1 MPLSASVGCR
11 PASDAPRIGGR
22 GPSANSQD
30 WGLGVLRRY
39 LLESPVSLRS
49 RLFWHGFILGIGRD
63 FREIIQIG
71 PSWGINKW
79 QGANTSVNRD
89 TIAVQDGEARRNQQQ
104 QALASQHKAQLRR
117 LRSQTVRHADA
128 GRLREAL
135 DCQRQVIAL
144 VPDDPHEFMQLGF
157 LHRQADQLD
166 DATHAFQK
174 ALKLAPAEPDPHE
187 ALAEIYLDTSRYEDA
202 VHESKV
208 VLKLIPKSV
217 PARQILSA
225 AYFQMG
231 QMDKALDVSQE
242 MVRLAPLDP
251 ISHYKHGMLHHQH
264 GNWRLALD
272 EFTTV
277 TRMSADGSIEHE
289 EAESAIEALDRQQIN
304 IILTLAADDR
314 LFQLRLARNPVEA
327 AQERGFY
334 LSQDASLYIQHLAIE
349 HGRDPEMFGP
359 SLLERPAL
367 YN

>member
-1 MPLSASVGCR
+1 MR
-11 PASDAPRIGGR
+11 
-22 GPSANSQD
+22 
-30 WGLGVLRRY
+30 
-39 LLESPVSLRS
+39 
-49 RLFWHGFILGIGRD
+49 RD
-63 FREIIQIG
+63 FSEIEQSG
-71 PSWGINKW
+71 STWGINKG
-79 QGANTSVNRD
+79 QGAQTSVNRER
-89 TIAVQDGEARRNQQQ
+89 IAASDGIDQRDQQQ
-104 QALASQHKAQLRR
+104 QAMAAQHRTLLRR
-117 LRSQTVRHADA
+117 LRRQTVRHADA
-128 GRLREAL
+128 GRLGEAL
-135 DCQRQVIAL
+135 VCQQQVIAL

-166 DATHAFQK
+166 DATHAFES

-187 ALAEIYLDTSRYEDA
+187 ALAEIYLDTSRYDDA
-202 VHESKV
+202 VRESKV
-208 VLKLIPKSV
+208 VLKLVPQSV

-231 QMDKALDVSQE
+231 QMEKALDVTQE

-251 ISHYKHGMLHHQH
+251 ISHYKNGMLHHQH

-334 LSQDASLYIQHLAIE
+334 LSFDASMYVQHLAIE

-359 SLLERPAL
+359 SLLERPSL